1 MRNAKPGTRMKYQCP
16 TCQRVLY
23 NRRLNHCGFC
33 GAHIPESLRFTPE
46 KMAAIDRQMVELE
59 EQRKQR
65 QRAAEEEEAATRRRA
80 EDFARSLSGMI

>member
-1 MRNAKPGTRMKYQCP
+1 
-16 TCQRVLY
+16 
-23 NRRLNHCGFC
+23 
-33 GAHIPESLRFTPE
+33 
-46 KMAAIDRQMVELE
+46 MAAIDRQMIELE

>member
-1 MRNAKPGTRMKYQCP
+1 
-16 TCQRVLY
+16 VLY
-23 NRRLNHCGFC
+23 NRRLKHCGFC
-33 GAHIPESLRFTPE
+33 GAQILESLRFTPE
-46 KMAAIDRQMVELE
+46 EIAAIDRQMVELE